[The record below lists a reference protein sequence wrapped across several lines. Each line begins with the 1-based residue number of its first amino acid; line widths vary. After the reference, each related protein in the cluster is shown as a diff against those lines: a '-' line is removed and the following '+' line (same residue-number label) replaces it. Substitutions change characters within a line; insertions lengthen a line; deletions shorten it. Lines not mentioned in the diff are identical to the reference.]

1 MCRRKYVD
9 HIELSR
15 WVSSARLRFPSAG
28 AWLVGHEPN
37 VPPEQD
43 FQSARLRILIVRL
56 TSYYTVSS
64 SMSHSLLGQISIS
77 VPGVYVD
84 YCFMP
89 PPEEASAFLRD
100 GIPPLFGTTS
110 KRIFNDFN
118 LIAISNSVAQELVN
132 LPWLLI
138 NSGIPLDRESRM
150 GNSGI
155 PLMIMGG
162 ANAQSAFIACPSPQ
176 VSPFSLA
183 DALYFGEAEQEWPKV
198 LAYLRDSELGL
209 TVKEAVLK
217 ELSERFCSVYVP
229 TVEGTPRRRA
239 GVKDL
244 DSVSS
249 LIKAPLWYN
258 EETVGHGS
266 IAIDGGCAFLCA
278 FCKEAWESRPY
289 RIRSVENVVRQ
300 CREARRYQGLD
311 TINLFSFN
319 ATSHPGLHDILSGV
333 RCSNL
338 IPQIKSQR
346 FDLLLRNPETLNYQQ
361 ISGKTHYTFGLEGIS
376 ERLRAFLSKDIE
388 EWQALEAL
396 EMVLSGHVRGI
407 KLFLI
412 ITGYEEERDW
422 REFDSFLFKVK
433 SLRERHRRG
442 RGEGLPVV
450 LSFTPLISMPH
461 TPLQFSAFPEMSRIR
476 DAFSQLKEIGRRASM
491 TVRESISPEEARCAQ
506 MMLFS
511 GGQAAQPLQ
520 RMSEFGFYQHSLSEK
535 AAQFLM
541 NSLPSEWMRET
552 LGQKDPSTVFP
563 WDILMTVEEKE
574 RLYALYRKC
583 CSSLGPGRPGTS
595 KASLSD
601 SQAGA
606 SRASGSDSQVLTLRA
621 AGSDSQ
627 ARTLR
632 AAGSDSQARTLRA
645 AGSDSQVRTLRAA
658 GLDSQVRTS
667 QGGISHKPVMRWF
680 KAFISPQCAGL
691 PVRYFQTSTARMLC
705 LSDDTL
711 SSMYLRPGP
720 AFADLERI
728 PTSGIRIFSLLFS
741 DNPEQQL
748 IESSLQKHKQWQ
760 WQVISQRESAACEK
774 PSGVLLGMPCPC
786 DEMENRVRSLS
797 QWLGSEKIGHHLERG
812 RETAVFQIARP
823 SVKKAGCLY
832 VRFNSDEAAVEV
844 AALTSSPCLLLLS
857 GMKGKTRGPSP
868 VSLWY
873 EQGEKFA
880 PSVLAWYYQQ
890 SGRRCGH
897 CKAPLPVDAF
907 DGSPLRDG
915 ICQLCG
921 R

>member
-1 MCRRKYVD
+1 MSIRKNVD
-9 HIELSR
+9 HIELNR

-28 AWLVGHEPN
+28 SWMVGHEPN
-37 VPPEQD
+37 VQPEQD
-43 FQSARLRILIVRL
+43 FESARLRVLIVRL

-64 SMSHSLLGQISIS
+64 SMSHSLLGQISVS

-89 PPEEASAFLRD
+89 PPEEASAFLRE

-110 KRIFNDFN
+110 KRIFNDFD
-118 LIAISNSVAQELVN
+118 LMAISNSVAQELVN

-150 GNSGI
+150 SNSEI
-155 PLMIMGG
+155 PLIIMGG
-162 ANAQSAFIACPSPQ
+162 ANAQSAFIACPSPS
-176 VSPFSLA
+176 VSQFSLA
-183 DALYFGEAEQEWPKV
+183 DALFFGEAEQEWPEV

-209 TVKEAVLK
+209 TARDAVLK
-217 ELSERFCSVYVP
+217 ELSERFCSIYVP
-229 TVEGTPRRRA
+229 TVKSTPRRRA
-239 GVKDL
+239 AVRDL
-244 DSVSS
+244 NSVSS

-289 RIRSVENVVRQ
+289 RIRSVDNVVRQ

-319 ATSHPGLHDILSGV
+319 ATSHPGLHDILNGV
-333 RCSNL
+333 QRSNL

-346 FDLLLRNPETLNYQQ
+346 FDLLLRNPEALNYQQ

-376 ERLRAFLSKDIE
+376 ERLRAFLSKGIE

-433 SLRERHRRG
+433 SLRERHLRG

-476 DAFSQLKEIGRRASM
+476 DAFSRLKEIGRRASM

-520 RMSEFGFYQHSLSEK
+520 KMSEYGFYQHSLSEK

-595 KASLSD
+595 KAEGGD
-601 SQAGA
+601 SHGGT
-606 SRASGSDSQVLTLRA
+606 SRASGA
-621 AGSDSQ
+621 
-627 ARTLR
+627 
-632 AAGSDSQARTLRA
+632 
-645 AGSDSQVRTLRAA
+645 DSQVRASK
-658 GLDSQVRTS
+658 GV
-667 QGGISHKPVMRWF
+667 ISHKPVMRWF
-680 KAFISPQCAGL
+680 KALISPQCAGL

-705 LSDDTL
+705 LSDDIL

-720 AFADLERI
+720 AFADPERI

-741 DNPEQQL
+741 DNPEQL
-748 IESSLQKHKQWQ
+748 FRDSSLQKHKQWQ
-760 WQVISQRESAACEK
+760 WQLLSQRESAACEK

-797 QWLGSEKIGHHLERG
+797 QWLSSEKIAHHLERG

-873 EQGEKFA
+873 EQGEEFA
-880 PSVLAWYYQQ
+880 PSVLAWYYQE

-897 CKAPLPVDAF
+897 CKTPLPVDAF

-915 ICQLCG
+915 RCQFCG